1 LQETNGHLKDEAHL
15 LHLINRIVSP
25 TGRWGAESSPMVV
38 DALLC
43 DASRVN
49 VPVRPIA
56 VDRPLI

>member
-1 LQETNGHLKDEAHL
+1 LQETNGHLKDGARL

-25 TGRWGAESSPMVV
+25 TGRRVDESSPMV
-38 DALLC
+38 DARLR